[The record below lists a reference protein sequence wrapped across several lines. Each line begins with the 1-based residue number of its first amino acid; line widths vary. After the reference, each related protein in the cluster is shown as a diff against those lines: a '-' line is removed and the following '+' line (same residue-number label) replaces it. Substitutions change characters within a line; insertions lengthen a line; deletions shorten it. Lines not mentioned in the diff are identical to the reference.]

1 MLTTRYVTGAPNWL
15 DLGTPDIEGA
25 SSFYGS
31 LFGWQFR
38 SGGPEAGGY
47 GFFQLDGRT
56 AAGGMQ
62 TTPEQGP
69 PSWTVY
75 FQTPDADATAKAA
88 EHTHGSVLLQPMD
101 VMDRGRMGIL
111 ADHAGVTFGIWQPA
125 ATKGLDVVQEQ
136 GSLCWLELYTPDLPA
151 AAGFYHGLFG
161 WETSALTF
169 AGGTYTTVHPS
180 GTEPD
185 AMFGGIVPLE
195 DDPTKAAAGAWL
207 PYFEVPDT
215 DAAVSTAQER
225 GGTVRLPA
233 TDLEDVGRIAELADP
248 YGARFAVIKSAPPQ
262 QQG

>member
-15 DLGTPDIEGA
+15 DLGTPDIDGA
-25 SSFYGS
+25 STFYGS
-31 LFGWQFR
+31 LFGWQFQ
-38 SGGPEAGGY
+38 SGPPEAGGY
-47 GFFQLDGRT
+47 GMFQLGGRT
-56 AAGGMQ
+56 AAGGMR

-88 EHTHGSVLLQPMD
+88 EQAHGTVLMQPMD
-101 VMDRGRMGIL
+101 VMDQGRVAIL
-111 ADHAGVTFGIWQPA
+111 ADQAGVSFGIWQPA
-125 ATKGLDVVQEQ
+125 ANKGLDVVQEQ

-151 AAGFYHGLFG
+151 AAGFYHALFG
-161 WETSALTF
+161 WETTAVTF
-169 AGGTYTTVHPS
+169 AGGTYTTVHPQ
-180 GTEPD
+180 GTEAD

-195 DDPTKAAAGAWL
+195 DSPGKATSGTWL

-215 DAAVSTAQER
+215 DAAVSTAQNG

-233 TDLEDVGRIAELADP
+233 TDLADVGRIAELADP